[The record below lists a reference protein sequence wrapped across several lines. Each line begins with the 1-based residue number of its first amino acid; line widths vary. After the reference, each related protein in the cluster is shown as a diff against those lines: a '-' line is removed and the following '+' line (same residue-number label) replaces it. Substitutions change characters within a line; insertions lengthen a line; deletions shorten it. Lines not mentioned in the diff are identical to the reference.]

1 MLEVFDGLFSSTWG
15 LLMVLV
21 FFNGAIYF
29 HELGH
34 YLAARWRGMTVE
46 RFSLFG
52 LGPKL
57 VSWHGKDGVEYCICA
72 IPIGAFVAVPQ
83 LSDMAALEG
92 ESATAHL
99 PPVTWLDKI
108 IVAAAGPLFNVILA
122 VLVGLVVWGVGVPTP
137 EIMRSHTVGYVEQT
151 LSDGLGHTVDGPAAK
166 AGLRAGDVI
175 TAIDG
180 QPVEDWRD
188 LTTLIMTGT
197 GQTEDG
203 EPEAQITFE
212 RDGQPQT
219 VTVWPIRYTYNHRTG
234 EQRRMLG
241 IQPGA
246 PQRISGVR
254 EGSPA
259 DQAGLLPGDVIL
271 AADGTSVLSM
281 ATLRGV
287 ISQKAG
293 APVTL
298 KIQREG
304 DRGPTVL
311 ERTAAPELSP
321 VSKPLVRLD
330 SKNSIAG
337 PLDVIPFYEALP
349 QGAMHDPAT
358 PATLRVYLGGK
369 RDALRP
375 LRDGDQLVSVQG
387 QPVGS
392 LAEFLSGLQSAEGPL
407 RLGLLRGEQ
416 TLDWSAPEGFSGK
429 LIPAQQ
435 EALIGITT
443 DSKRITRYPDP
454 ITQLSEHL
462 NLTWVTLKSLF
473 HPKSDIQVKHMAG
486 AIEISRTV
494 YTLSNIDWRLVLS
507 FAVLLNINLAIMN
520 LLPIPVL
527 DGGHITLALISR
539 LRGSPPPPHLV
550 TSSRSL

>member
-1 MLEVFDGLFSSTWG
+1 
-15 LLMVLV
+15 
-21 FFNGAIYF
+21 
-29 HELGH
+29 
-34 YLAARWRGMTVE
+34 
-46 RFSLFG
+46 
-52 LGPKL
+52 
-57 VSWHGKDGVEYCICA
+57 
-72 IPIGAFVAVPQ
+72 
-83 LSDMAALEG
+83 
-92 ESATAHL
+92 
-99 PPVTWLDKI
+99 
-108 IVAAAGPLFNVILA
+108 
-122 VLVGLVVWGVGVPTP
+122 
-137 EIMRSHTVGYVEQT
+137 
-151 LSDGLGHTVDGPAAK
+151 
-166 AGLRAGDVI
+166 
-175 TAIDG
+175 
-180 QPVEDWRD
+180 
-188 LTTLIMTGT
+188 
-197 GQTEDG
+197 
-203 EPEAQITFE
+203 
-212 RDGQPQT
+212 
-219 VTVWPIRYTYNHRTG
+219 
-234 EQRRMLG
+234 
-241 IQPGA
+241 
-246 PQRISGVR
+246 
-254 EGSPA
+254 
-259 DQAGLLPGDVIL
+259 
-271 AADGTSVLSM
+271 
-281 ATLRGV
+281 
-287 ISQKAG
+287 
-293 APVTL
+293 
-298 KIQREG
+298 
-304 DRGPTVL
+304 
-311 ERTAAPELSP
+311 
-321 VSKPLVRLD
+321 
-330 SKNSIAG
+330 
-337 PLDVIPFYEALP
+337 VIPFYEALP

-539 LRGSPPPPHLV
+539 LRGSPPPPNLV
-550 TSSRSL
+550 MSVQSVFMILLLGLMAYILFNDSRRWLGETEQQADYERSRVYQIPYVPPAPPAAAPRDAAQTEGGD